1 MESMFKSKNKPGF
14 LSQLQRM
21 LWPRSGFIR
30 AMKYVWHRLRRIG
43 ATPHSIALGF
53 ATGVFMGF
61 NPLLGF
67 HLLIAALVCW
77 LIGGSFV
84 AAAIGTLVC
93 NPVMCPLMM
102 VGNYQVGM
110 LLVGE
115 RIREDFVFKSP
126 AFTFDYFVT
135 DPVQVANELWTILA
149 PVFLPIMLGS
159 LILGLTAAIPT
170 YFCARALVDTHQRRR
185 RSRLRSK
192 AALTRA

>member
-1 MESMFKSKNKPGF
+1 
-14 LSQLQRM
+14 M
-21 LWPRSGFIR
+21 LWPRLGFRR
-30 AMKYVWHRLRRIG
+30 AAKYVWHRLRRIG

-67 HLLIAALVCW
+67 HLLVAAVICW

-110 LLVGE
+110 MLVGE

-126 AFTFDYFVT
+126 TFTFDYFVT
-135 DPVQVANELWTILA
+135 DPVQVANELWIILA

-159 LILGLTAAIPT
+159 VILGLAAAIPT
-170 YFCARALVDTHQRRR
+170 YFCARALVDAQQRRR
-185 RSRLRSK
+185 KSRLRSR